1 MATYLANANPTAA
14 TTALIGPEAA
24 MACTAAVETEI
35 FKQMTEVPAVEII
48 AHRVVWAMLQTAIK
62 LGVNVALGTDQ
73 FPFEPNDGTVAVE
86 ETRLSGLADHAV
98 IPTSHSG
105 LLFSEEAARLALSF
119 LGEGRFAPQARPT
132 PDGGVAGS
140 VTDSTRPPAG
150 L

>member
-1 MATYLANANPTAA
+1 MVAGEQP
-14 TTALIGPEAA
+14 
-24 MACTAAVETEI
+24 
-35 FKQMTEVPAVEII
+35 
-48 AHRVVWAMLQTAIK
+48 
-62 LGVNVALGTDQ
+62 LGLGQ
-73 FPFEPNDGTVAVE
+73 FFGHFPGPNDGTVAVA